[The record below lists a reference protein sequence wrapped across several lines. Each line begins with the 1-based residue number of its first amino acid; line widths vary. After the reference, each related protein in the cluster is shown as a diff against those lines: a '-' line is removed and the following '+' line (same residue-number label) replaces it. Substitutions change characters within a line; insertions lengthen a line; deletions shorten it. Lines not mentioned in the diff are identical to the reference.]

1 MHLGMA
7 GLEEEHI
14 APISEAITFPSSS
27 KPHIAKGMNV
37 TSNFIFNLL
46 LRLKEATSFPSFE
59 RSKLYI
65 I

>member
-7 GLEEEHI
+7 GLEEEHV

-37 TSNFIFNLL
+37 TSNFIF
-46 LRLKEATSFPSFE
+46 RKTE